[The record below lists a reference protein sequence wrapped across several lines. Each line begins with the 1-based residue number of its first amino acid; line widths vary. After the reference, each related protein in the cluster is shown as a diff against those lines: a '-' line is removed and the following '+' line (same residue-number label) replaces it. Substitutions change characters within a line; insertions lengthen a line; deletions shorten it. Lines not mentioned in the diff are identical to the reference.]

1 MHLCGVIG
9 WERAKPANNS
19 SSTSAVTVA
28 LEEEEY
34 SVREDGESVHICALI
49 EGTSEQEVVL
59 ALTPSDENA
68 QGTYKPRFMDGG

>member
-9 WERAKPANNS
+9 GERVKPANNS

-34 SVREDGESVHICALI
+34 SVREDGGSVRVCARI

-59 ALTPSDENA
+59 TLTLSDENA
-68 QGTYKPRFMDGG
+68 QGT